1 MSTPALQDRIELE
14 AASSGRTCERTL
26 PCQFQLSVRFDPRP
40 EERAEVARF
49 LDRLV
54 ERPTGKSGVIRRRR
68 ISIGAAAVGAL
79 VMLPWIGYLA
89 TALPLAE
96 SGGAW
101 RVAWVGF
108 DLMLALVL
116 MTTAWLGFHRRQ
128 VAILGL
134 LVASTM
140 LFTDAWFDV
149 ALSYG
154 TREQWGAVLSA
165 AFLEI
170 PFAVLLASSAILI
183 LQRTSSTVARLR
195 GLEGPPPSLWQQQF
209 LVSPSPPEGR

>member
-1 MSTPALQDRIELE
+1 MSVPTE
-14 AASSGRTCERTL
+14 CE
-26 PCQFQLSVRFDPRP
+26 VRSWTP

-79 VMLPWIGYLA
+79 VML
-89 TALPLAE
+89 
-96 SGGAW
+96 
-101 RVAWVGF
+101 
-108 DLMLALVL
+108 
-116 MTTAWLGFHRRQ
+116 
-128 VAILGL
+128 
-134 LVASTM
+134 
-140 LFTDAWFDV
+140 
-149 ALSYG
+149 
-154 TREQWGAVLSA
+154 
-165 AFLEI
+165 
-170 PFAVLLASSAILI
+170 AVLLASSAISI

>member
-1 MSTPALQDRIELE
+1 MRVPTGRELRSWTP
-14 AASSGRTCERTL
+14 G
-26 PCQFQLSVRFDPRP
+26 
-40 EERAEVARF
+40 ERAEVARH
-49 LDRLV
+49 LDQLV
-54 ERPTGKSGVIRRRR
+54 ERPTGSSGIVRRRR

-89 TALPLAE
+89 TTLPLTE

-108 DLMLALVL
+108 DIMLALVL
-116 MTTAWLGFHRRQ
+116 MITAWLGVHRRQ

-149 ALSYG
+149 ALSFG
-154 TREQWGAVLSA
+154 TREQWGAILSA
-165 AFLEI
+165 SFLEI
-170 PFAVLLASSAILI
+170 PFAILFASSAFSIFR
-183 LQRTSSTVARLR
+183 RTSSTVARLR
-195 GLEGPPPSLWQQQF
+195 GLEGSPPSLWQQEF
-209 LVSPSPPEGR
+209 LVSPSPPDPG

>member
-1 MSTPALQDRIELE
+1 M
-14 AASSGRTCERTL
+14 
-26 PCQFQLSVRFDPRP
+26 
-40 EERAEVARF
+40 
-49 LDRLV
+49 V
-54 ERPTGKSGVIRRRR
+54 ERPTGTSGVIRRRR
-68 ISIGAAAVGAL
+68 LSIAASAMGAL

-89 TALPLAE
+89 TSLPLAE

-108 DLMLALVL
+108 DVMLAFVL
-116 MTTAWLGFHRRQ
+116 MTTAWLGFRRRQ

-154 TREQWGAVLSA
+154 TREEWGAILSA
-165 AFLEI
+165 GLLEV
-170 PFAVLLASSAILI
+170 PFAVLLASSAISI
-183 LQRTSSTVARLR
+183 LQRTASTVTRLR
-195 GLEGPPPSLWQQQF
+195 GYEGNPPSLWRQQF
-209 LVSPSPPEGR
+209 LVTPPPAGGG

>member
-1 MSTPALQDRIELE
+1 MREDVAVSVPT
-14 AASSGRTCERTL
+14 ERE
-26 PCQFQLSVRFDPRP
+26 VRSWTP

>member
-1 MSTPALQDRIELE
+1 MPVPTESEVRSWT
-14 AASSGRTCERTL
+14 SG
-26 PCQFQLSVRFDPRP
+26 
-40 EERAEVARF
+40 ERAEVARF
-49 LDRLV
+49 LDHLV
-54 ERPTGKSGVIRRRR
+54 ERPTGTSGVIRRRR
-68 ISIGAAAVGAL
+68 LSIVAAAIGAL

-89 TALPLAE
+89 SSLPLAE

-108 DLMLALVL
+108 DIMLAFVL
-116 MTTAWLGFHRRQ
+116 MTTAWLGFRRRQ

-140 LFTDAWFDV
+140 LVTDAWFDV

-154 TREQWGAVLSA
+154 TREQWGAILSA
-165 AFLEI
+165 ALLEV
-170 PFAVLLASSAILI
+170 PFAILLASSAISI

-195 GLEGPPPSLWQQQF
+195 GHEGKPPSLWHQQF
-209 LVSPSPPEGR
+209 LVTPPPSRSN

>member
-1 MSTPALQDRIELE
+1 M
-14 AASSGRTCERTL
+14 
-26 PCQFQLSVRFDPRP
+26 
-40 EERAEVARF
+40 
-49 LDRLV
+49 
-54 ERPTGKSGVIRRRR
+54 
-68 ISIGAAAVGAL
+68 AAAIGAL

-89 TALPLAE
+89 SSLPLAE

-108 DLMLALVL
+108 DIMLAFVL

-154 TREQWGAVLSA
+154 TREQWGAILSA
-165 AFLEI
+165 ALLEV
-170 PFAVLLASSAILI
+170 PFAVLLASSAISI

-195 GLEGPPPSLWQQQF
+195 GHEGTPSSLWRQHF
-209 LVSPSPPEGR
+209 LVSPPPPESS

>member
-1 MSTPALQDRIELE
+1 MPVPTESEVRSWTP
-14 AASSGRTCERTL
+14 G
-26 PCQFQLSVRFDPRP
+26 
-40 EERAEVARF
+40 ERAEVARF
-49 LDRLV
+49 LDHLV
-54 ERPTGKSGVIRRRR
+54 ERPTGTSGVIRRRR
-68 ISIGAAAVGAL
+68 LSIVAAAIGAL

-89 TALPLAE
+89 SSLPLAE

-108 DLMLALVL
+108 DIMLAFVL
-116 MTTAWLGFHRRQ
+116 MTTAWLGFRRRQ

-140 LFTDAWFDV
+140 LVTDAWFDV

-154 TREQWGAVLSA
+154 TREQWGAILSA
-165 AFLEI
+165 ALLEV
-170 PFAVLLASSAILI
+170 PFAILLASSAISI

-195 GLEGPPPSLWQQQF
+195 GHEGKPPSLWHQQF
-209 LVSPSPPEGR
+209 LVAPPASGSN